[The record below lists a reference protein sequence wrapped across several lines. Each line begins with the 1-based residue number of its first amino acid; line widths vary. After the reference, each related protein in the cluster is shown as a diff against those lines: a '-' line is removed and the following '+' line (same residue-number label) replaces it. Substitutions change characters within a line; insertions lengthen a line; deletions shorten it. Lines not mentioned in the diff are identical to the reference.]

1 MRIDILTLFPQ
12 QVDDFLRYSIIGR
25 AREKGLV
32 EVVCTDI
39 RDYSKDK
46 HRKVDDRPFG
56 GGPGMVLRPEPV
68 VEAVEAVEAKDE
80 RRATRVLLTPK
91 GQPLTQAKV
100 RALAGEERLL
110 IIAGHYE
117 GFDERIRL
125 LLGPTEISIG
135 DFVLSGGEPA
145 AVVLVDA
152 VVRLREGVLGDE
164 ESLAEESFAGDE
176 SLLEY
181 PQYTRPRFYRGLA
194 VPEVLISGD
203 HARVTAWRR
212 DQARERT
219 RISRPD
225 LLEPDGEND

>member
-46 HRKVDDRPFG
+46 HHKVDDRPFG

-80 RRATRVLLTPK
+80 RRATRILLTPK
-91 GQPLTQAKV
+91 GRPLTQAKV

-145 AVVLVDA
+145 AAVLVDA

-181 PQYTRPRFYRGLA
+181 PQYTRPRIYRGLA